1 MYQTDFDFLF
11 NEILKQQTIKPEKR
25 MVAKEINGVLHLA
38 CTVAGHDVKQVDV
51 QLWEDK
57 IQVKAETSHN
67 GDSLLK
73 YVTENFDLIHYIPE
87 QYDGS
92 TAQAE
97 IKNGVLLVTISK
109 REELKPKKLSIK
121 F

>member
-1 MYQTDFDFLF
+1 MYQTSFDFLF
-11 NEILKQQTIKPEKR
+11 EEILKKNDIKLSKR
-25 MVAKEINGVLHLA
+25 MVAKEIDGELHLA
-38 CTVAGHDVKQVDV
+38 CTVAGHDPKNVDV

-57 IQVKAETSHN
+57 IQVKAETKHD
-67 GDSLLK
+67 GSLLK
-73 YVTENFDLIHYIPE
+73 YVSQDFDLIHYIPE

-92 TAQAE
+92 TAKAE

-109 REELKPKKLSIK
+109 REELKPKKLSIR

>member
-1 MYQTDFDFLF
+1 
-11 NEILKQQTIKPEKR
+11 
-25 MVAKEINGVLHLA
+25 
-38 CTVAGHDVKQVDV
+38 
-51 QLWEDK
+51 
-57 IQVKAETSHN
+57 
-67 GDSLLK
+67 LLK
-73 YVTENFDLIHYIPE
+73 YVTENFNLLHYFPE

-92 TAQAE
+92 NAHAE

>member
-1 MYQTDFDFLF
+1 M
-11 NEILKQQTIKPEKR
+11 EIALKTIWKP
-25 MVAKEINGVLHLA
+25 A
-38 CTVAGHDVKQVDV
+38 QP
-51 QLWEDK
+51 
-57 IQVKAETSHN
+57 
-67 GDSLLK
+67 
-73 YVTENFDLIHYIPE
+73 TELELVSAQDFDLIHYIPE

-92 TAQAE
+92 TAKAE

>member
-1 MYQTDFDFLF
+1 MYRTDFDFLF
-11 NEILKQQTIKPEKR
+11 NEILKQQTVKPEKR
-25 MVAKEINGVLHLA
+25 MVAREINGELHLV
-38 CTVAGHDVKQVDV
+38 CTVAGHDPKNVDV

-57 IQVKAETSHN
+57 IQVKAESNHD
-67 GDSLLK
+67 GSLLK

-92 TAQAE
+92 TAKAE

>member
-1 MYQTDFDFLF
+1 MYQTSFDFLLE
-11 NEILKQQTIKPEKR
+11 EILQKNDIKPEKR
-25 MVAKEINGVLHLA
+25 MVAKEINGELHLA
-38 CTVAGHDVKQVDV
+38 CTVAGHEPKNVDV

-57 IQVKAETSHN
+57 IQVKAETKHD
-67 GDSLLK
+67 GSLLK
-73 YVTENFDLIHYIPE
+73 YVTENFNLLHYFPD

-92 TAQAE
+92 NARAE